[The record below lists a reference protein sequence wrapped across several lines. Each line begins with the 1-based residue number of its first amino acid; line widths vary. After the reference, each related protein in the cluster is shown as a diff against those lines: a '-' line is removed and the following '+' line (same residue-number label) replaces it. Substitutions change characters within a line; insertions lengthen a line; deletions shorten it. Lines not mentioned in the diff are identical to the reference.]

1 MENYECNNK
10 ELVLEKFKLTT
21 PIFQALGDVN
31 RQQII
36 MLLLEQDSL
45 NVNQI
50 TERMELSRPAVS
62 HHLKILR
69 QASLITFK
77 KNGNEKFYSLSSKE
91 FLKQIKE
98 LIQTIEQSY

>member
-36 MLLLEQDSL
+36 MLLLEKDSL

-69 QASLITFK
+69 QAGLIAFHR
-77 KNGNEKFYSLSSKE
+77 NGNEKFYSLSSKE

>member
-1 MENYECNNK
+1 MESSGCTNK
-10 ELVLEKFKLTT
+10 EFVLEKFRLAT
-21 PIFQALGDVN
+21 PIFQALGDEN

-36 MLLLEQDSL
+36 MLLLEQGRL

-69 QASLITFK
+69 QAGLIGFDK
-77 KNGNEKFYSLSSKE
+77 QGNEKYYALSSRE
-91 FLKQIKE
+91 FLKQIKD
-98 LIQTIEQSY
+98 LCLAIESDC

>member
-1 MENYECNNK
+1 MENYECTNK
-10 ELVLEKFKLTT
+10 ELVLEKFKLAT

-36 MLLLEQDSL
+36 MLLLEQDRL

-50 TERMELSRPAVS
+50 TERMNLSRPAVS

-69 QASLITFK
+69 QAGLIAFNR
-77 KNGNEKFYSLSSKE
+77 NGNEKFYSLSSKE
-91 FLKQIKE
+91 FLKLIKE
-98 LIQTIEQSY
+98 LIQAIEQSY